1 MQLEQVDGTDE
12 RIAVTAICLST
23 EVLKRSA
30 SGLAESPFSAK
41 WSNIIGSWC
50 LRHFEQF
57 HEAPGAAVITSIYSE
72 WARSADEATKSL
84 VGAFLGSL
92 RPLSLND
99 DYCVDL
105 IERIATRNA
114 AKQLCDR
121 VTAALSNG
129 KLQAATD
136 AIAQFKAPTLA
147 QACDYIEPFS
157 DLTSVSE
164 AFNKTKYE
172 SIIKFR
178 AGSAMQRWIGP
189 TLHRDALVTLVG
201 PDKSGKSSHLAA
213 FCQMAVVQGLRT
225 AFFNLGD
232 LSQEQCLKRWSTAFV
247 NRPGFPGEFK
257 IPTAVK
263 YVDKE
268 LEVTFD
274 TRFAT
279 HGYTEDEARSAWTSV
294 AERGEANR
302 LRVITKPARSLSVE
316 EIDNKLDAWAQKGW
330 LPDVVGIDYAGLLH
344 RKNGVETHEAIDHN
358 WAQLRAIS
366 SKYKILVLTAEQVK
380 ASGYT
385 KQWLGKEDFAGSKGI
400 NAHCNAI
407 IGINMSELERA
418 QQVARFNYI
427 ALREADYL
435 TQLPSRYIAVAG
447 CPIIG
452 RFHLVSEFI

>member
-1 MQLEQVDGTDE
+1 MQIDQVDGADE
-12 RIAVTAICLST
+12 RIAVTAICLNT
-23 EVLKRSA
+23 EVLRSVA
-30 SGLAESPFSAK
+30 SGLHTNPFSAK
-41 WSNIIGSWC
+41 WSNLIAQWC
-50 LRHFEQF
+50 LKHFEQF
-57 HEAPGAAVITSIYSE
+57 GEAPGGAILTSIYAE
-72 WARSADEATKSL
+72 WARSADDATKSL
-84 VGAFLGSL
+84 VGSFLSSL
-92 RPLSLND
+92 RPLSLNTE
-99 DYCVDL
+99 YCVDA

-114 AKQLCDR
+114 VKQLCDR
-121 VTAALSNG
+121 ATAALSNG
-129 KLQAATD
+129 RLQAATD
-136 AIAQFKAPTLA
+136 AIAQFKSPTLA
-147 QACDYIEPFS
+147 QACDYIEPLS
-157 DLTSVSE
+157 DLESVTD
-164 AFNKTKYE
+164 AFRKTKYE

-178 AGSAMQRWIGP
+178 AGSPMQRWIGP
-189 TLHRDALVTLVG
+189 TLHRDALVTFVG

-232 LSQEQCLKRWSTAFV
+232 LSQEQYLKRWSTAFV

-257 IPTAVK
+257 IPTAIK
-263 YVDKE
+263 YADKE

-274 TRFAT
+274 SRFAT
-279 HGYTEDEARSAWTSV
+279 HGYTEEEARDAWTAV
-294 AERGEANR
+294 AARGEANR

-316 EIDNKLDAWAQKGW
+316 EIDNKLDGWAQKGW
-330 LPDVVGIDYAGLLH
+330 LPDVVGIDYAGLLY
-344 RKNGVETHEAIDHN
+344 RKGGVETHEAIDHN

-427 ALREADYL
+427 ALREAEYL

-447 CPIIG
+447 CPIVG